1 MQEFY
6 RKHLNAIINIGLFIT
21 TLLIAVIAF
30 KLVIPYLLP
39 FLLGLILAVI
49 MEPLVDL
56 LLRLKL
62 PRWAATA
69 IAMLVTVGSLVTVT
83 TLAIAKIVVE
93 LTKFLYNLPHYTK
106 IISAHVSHL
115 TLKLNY
121 YTEGLSPQFVHQLD
135 RNAQKLAEAFSDY
148 LSMLAGEA
156 FKLVSHLPNMMLI
169 LVIAII
175 ATFFLSM
182 DLLKLKSR
190 LASAIP
196 QEYHGKIKVM
206 SDDIYHA
213 SIGFIKAQLILSAI
227 TGLVILAGLIILKT
241 DYVVLL
247 SLLGCLLSPIPVLG
261 VGLLFVPWITLTLLA
276 GNTSLSISLT
286 ILFTVVVVIKH
297 SLEPKVLG
305 ENIGISP
312 LSVLI
317 SLYVGYEL
325 VGVYGFILG
334 PFVVITYNTLQKAR
348 AFAWL
353 FRKEPKCEENEL

>member
-6 RKHLNAIINIGLFIT
+6 KKHWNVIINVALFIT

-39 FLLGLILAVI
+39 FVLGLILALV
-49 MEPLVDL
+49 MEPVVNL
-56 LLRLKL
+56 LLRHKL

-69 IAMLVTVGSLVTVT
+69 IAMLVTVGSLVTIT
-83 TLAIAKIVVE
+83 TLAIAKMIVE
-93 LTKFLYNLPHYTK
+93 LTKFLANLPHYSK
-106 IISAHVSHL
+106 LMSFQALYL
-115 TLKLNY
+115 TQKLNNY
-121 YTEGLSPQFVHQLD
+121 AEGLSPQFVHQLD
-135 RNAQKLAEAFSDY
+135 RNAQKLAEMFSDR
-148 LSMLAGEA
+148 LSLLAGEA
-156 FKLVSHLPNMMLI
+156 FKLITHLPNMMLI

-190 LASAIP
+190 LASTIP
-196 QEYHGKIKVM
+196 QEYHYKLKLM
-206 SDDIYHA
+206 SDDIYQA

-227 TGLVILAGLIILKT
+227 TGTVILVGLVIIQT

-261 VGLLFVPWITLTLLA
+261 VGLLFVPWITLTLMA
-276 GNTSLSISLT
+276 GNTSLALSLT
-286 ILFTVVVVIKH
+286 ILFAVVVIIKH

-334 PFVVITYNTLQKAR
+334 PFVLITYNALQKAR

-353 FRKEPKCEENEL
+353 FQRET